1 MTARV
6 SVGRGA
12 GPFCGAHLGR
22 ALERAHAEMRGERV
36 RQAAEQPRLDA
47 RPVPGRSP
55 SIFRGKNRRLSTV
68 IESWWSQFASE
79 CQRLCHPPRL
89 NHRLLIAHGRAP
101 PAGCLRQGYL
111 LPKPLR
117 NCATVPCA
125 GPFRQFPAARG
136 GGAQAGAGAGAAG
149 AGDWRRKLPAASGLV
164 RLQTL
169 PGGAEHAPP
178 VVSTGAGGD
187 HGIDDDQ
194 NWLRFSY
201 DSTFGRSHYLHPHP
215 YDSAGIGRLE

>member
-1 MTARV
+1 M
-6 SVGRGA
+6 S
-12 GPFCGAHLGR
+12 
-22 ALERAHAEMRGERV
+22 ALISEPCTLAPASQRTPAC
-36 RQAAEQPRLDA
+36 
-47 RPVPGRSP
+47 GRSATRWWTLP
-55 SIFRGKNRRLSTV
+55 GHSASPTPTSVRARRPPAQSRTV